1 MVLQQFRSLLR
12 SEAFPSLLYVRDMS
26 GVSGHMRRVGR
37 VPASSSSLLPSTY
50 SDASTA
56 TSSSHYLS
64 TSASTSTLWRLPL
77 TRTRPTSS
85 SSSKAKKAERMRL
98 VKEGRDG
105 RRVLK
110 FWKHVLER
118 CKERGVCLEDG
129 RVLVSLLGI

>member
-1 MVLQQFRSLLR
+1 M
-12 SEAFPSLLYVRDMS
+12 
-26 GVSGHMRRVGR
+26 GVSGYMRRVGR
-37 VPASSSSLLPSTY
+37 VPASSSSLLSSMQ
-50 SDASTA
+50 SDASMA
-56 TSSSHYLS
+56 TSSSFINVSVNLDIMAPPLS
-64 TSASTSTLWRLPL
+64 
-77 TRTRPTSS
+77 RTRPTSS